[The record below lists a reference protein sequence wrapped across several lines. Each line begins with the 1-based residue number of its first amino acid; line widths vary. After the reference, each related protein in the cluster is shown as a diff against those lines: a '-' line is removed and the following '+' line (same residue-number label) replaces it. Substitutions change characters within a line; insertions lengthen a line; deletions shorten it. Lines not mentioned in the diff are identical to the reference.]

1 MSVLELKGEVH
12 DMLAQVNDERRLK
25 QIKSVIS
32 NLLDDD
38 IFDDTDEY
46 VRELM
51 ASLDE
56 SDSGGHNLSQSEVL
70 QIFEYLKRQTV
81 LKVKRGQIPSDDIW
95 FEMTAAQQ
103 DELLL
108 AIAESYDDK
117 GLVSQKEA
125 HKMFAQWRER

>member
-32 NLLDDD
+32 NLLDDATSYN
-38 IFDDTDEY
+38 TDEY
-46 VRELM
+46 VRELL

-56 SDSGGHNLSQSEVL
+56 SSTGGRRLTEDEVL
-70 QIFEYLKRQTV
+70 QIFSYLKRQTAA
-81 LKVKRGQIPSDDIW
+81 KMEQGQIPTDDIW
-95 FEMTAAQQ
+95 FEMTPAQQ

-108 AIAESYDDK
+108 AIAESYDDSK
-117 GLVSQKEA
+117 LVSQKEA
-125 HKMFAQWRER
+125 HKMFAQWSEK